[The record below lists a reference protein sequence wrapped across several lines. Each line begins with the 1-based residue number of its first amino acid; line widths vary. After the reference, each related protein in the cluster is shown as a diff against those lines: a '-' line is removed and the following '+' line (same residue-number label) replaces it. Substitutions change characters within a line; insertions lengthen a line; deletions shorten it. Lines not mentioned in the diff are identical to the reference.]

1 MPKSSLTASAEGT
14 QQARKAL
21 KRLSLTQTALVNER
35 GVASWST
42 VNNFFNGKPV
52 QREIFIAICE
62 ELDLKWQDIVMPF
75 SEDEEDTRQLTP
87 LDQLWQQ
94 LTALGSLTEQMGI
107 VVVKEGTL
115 SWGTKIPS
123 RYEKSVFLG
132 THIQFE
138 VNFETP
144 GYLIL
149 IQRDTSGQIW
159 CFCPSCFAPQ
169 SKLETGKTSLPQE
182 GSPITSFPMEGIS
195 GKEQVLAVLSQK
207 APNLQWLPQGND
219 NPLELEEFHL
229 MQLIEFV
236 NQREDSQVLYTE
248 YTVN

>member
-1 MPKSSLTASAEGT
+1 MPRSSLTASAEGT

-21 KRLSLTQTALVNER
+21 KRLSLTQKALVDER

-52 QREIFIAICE
+52 QREIFMTICE

-75 SEDEEDTRQLTP
+75 SEDQETQQLTP

-94 LTALGSLTEQMGI
+94 LKALGSITEQMGL
-107 VVVKEGTL
+107 VVVKEKTL
-115 SWGTKIPS
+115 SWGTEIPS
-123 RYEKSVFLG
+123 RYEKSVNLG
-132 THIQFE
+132 NYIQFE

-149 IQRDTSGQIW
+149 IQKDTSGQIW

-182 GSPITSFPMEGIS
+182 GSPITSFPLEGTP
-195 GKEQVLAVLSQK
+195 GKEQVLAVLTQK
-207 APNLQWLPQGND
+207 EPNLQWLPQGND

-236 NQREDSQVLYTE
+236 NQSEDSQVLYTE